1 MSNETEA
8 HELLPCPFCGAKAQ
22 LFGGPMA
29 HEPYSVWCVASSRHN
44 MVCGGFNKSIA
55 VNAWNTRPYLSGA
68 KDKRIAE
75 LEAKLAKAVEVLIVY
90 ENKLVSFATATDDT
104 ADEAEVFLDRDRGKL
119 ARNVLAELKGE
130 TE

>member
-1 MSNETEA
+1 MRDD
-8 HELLPCPFCGAKAQ
+8 LMKPCPFCRSSNIK
-22 LFGGPMA
+22 FGGD
-29 HEPYSVWCVASSRHN
+29 
-44 MVCGGFNKSIA
+44 
-55 VNAWNTRPYLSGA
+55 
-68 KDKRIAE
+68 DKRIVEWCLAGATLGPNRYGCYECNSRANRIEE

-104 ADEAEVFLDRDRGKL
+104 ADEAEIFLDRDRGKL